1 MGNSVLLKINDSCQW
16 SKSTCFMF
24 LTFVRVFMEIIKMV
38 NSKLLCLLQKGTS
51 DVTTFILLI
60 YTFQL
65 RLKVNT
71 HNILSIHICWSEI
84 ISYNIMLVTCG
95 WCFQPEQHFSLHFHT
110 KAKSSFDLKNC
121 KIYTNTPVE
130 DEGCQYDCLKKC
142 NYFLHT
148 FGICFLQNTWFH

>member
-1 MGNSVLLKINDSCQW
+1 MGNSVLLKINDSCEW

-38 NSKLLCLLQKGTS
+38 NSKLLCLHQKVNS

-60 YTFQL
+60 YTFQR

-95 WCFQPEQHFSLHFHT
+95 WCFQPEQHFLLHFHT
-110 KAKSSFDLKNC
+110 KAKSSFDLK
-121 KIYTNTPVE
+121 KTVKFTPTHLWKRRDANMTV
-130 DEGCQYDCLKKC
+130 
-142 NYFLHT
+142 
-148 FGICFLQNTWFH
+148 

>member
-38 NSKLLCLLQKGTS
+38 NLKLLCLHQKVTS
-51 DVTTFILLI
+51 DVTTLI

-95 WCFQPEQHFSLHFHT
+95 WCFQPEQRFLLHFHT
-110 KAKSSFDLKNC
+110 KAKSSFDLKNRKNLHQHTC
-121 KIYTNTPVE
+121 GRGGVPIW
-130 DEGCQYDCLKKC
+130 LSKKW